1 VRAAGNGGAFSRA
14 TGKGPVMAAVKDK
27 DLISVTGRSPA
38 LTAAKAT
45 AGVLIVMALVLA
57 LWFARV
63 PVLLAFAGL
72 LLSIVLYG
80 ASRWLAE
87 KTGLP
92 RLPFLAVV
100 VVGFIGLLVLV
111 VWQAGPTLAQQA
123 TELTKSATTG
133 LTALTKEAVTMA
145 NQRDLLEDVNLM
157 EVLSQLSPWSIA
169 TGATAF
175 AGSVLGVFTAGL
187 IILFFGIYL
196 AADPDT
202 YVNLLAR
209 LAPEERRHATYEML
223 FEVGEI
229 LRRWLIGQGL
239 AMVAIG
245 TITYVGLLILGV
257 PLPFLLA
264 IFAALAGFLPYLG
277 PIIGAVPIVLVAG
290 GDSLTLALYAI
301 GLYVIVQFVESYLL
315 TPLIQAKA
323 VSLPPVIVILSQLVL
338 GSVLGLLGIALA
350 TPLVAAATVP
360 LRHVFGPPKTPPAK
374 HRVED

>member
-1 VRAAGNGGAFSRA
+1 
-14 TGKGPVMAAVKDK
+14 MAAPKGK
-27 DLISVTGRSPA
+27 ELISVTGSSPA

-45 AGVLIVMALVLA
+45 AGVLIVIALVLA

-87 KTGLP
+87 RTGLP
-92 RLPFLAVV
+92 RLPFLGVV

-123 TELTKSATTG
+123 SELTQSATTG

-145 NQRDLLEDVNLM
+145 NQRDLLQDVNLM

-169 TGATAF
+169 TGATAV
-175 AGSVLGVFTAGL
+175 AGSVLGLFTAGL
-187 IILFFGIYL
+187 IILFFGIYF
-196 AADPDT
+196 AVDPDT

-223 FEVGEI
+223 FEIGEI

-239 AMVAIG
+239 AMLAIG
-245 TITYVGLLILGV
+245 IITYVGLLILGV

-264 IFAALAGFLPYLG
+264 LFAALAGFLPYLG
-277 PIIGAVPIVLVAG
+277 PIIGAIPIVLVAG
-290 GDSLTLALYAI
+290 GDSLTLAFYAI

-360 LRHVFGPPKTPPAK
+360 LRHVFGPPKAPAAK